1 MFRINVSTKG
11 KTETINCMAASASL
25 GKSDENLVLLQG
37 WQIARRHATLYE
49 DNNHL
54 YVKEE
59 SPSFPTKVNG
69 QKVNG
74 IYGPLEPTDTV
85 EVGAYRITVE
95 FAIGEAKTEK
105 DPLAVAAPLDT
116 RVKTDHQDVVA
127 KKASKSESEHVDRS
141 GAPGGPVNSQQ
152 FAKLRLIQERLI
164 SRMDFRRIDTSKME
178 ESELRNRT
186 ADLIT
191 EIMAEDPTMSTD
203 PQRDLLAQAALN
215 EAVGLGP
222 LESMLADD
230 SITEIMVNRY
240 DQIYVERSGKL
251 VASEIVFSG
260 DKAVLSSIERIIA
273 PLGRRIDEASPM
285 VDGRLKDGSRVN
297 AVIPPLS
304 LKGPCITI
312 RKFSKRRLNDQDL
325 VNFNTASRPMMD
337 FLNLAVQ
344 QRRNILISGGTGSG
358 KTTLLN
364 ILSNFIPDDERLV
377 TIEDAAELRLSQ
389 PNLVSLEA
397 RPANVEG
404 EGAVTIRDL
413 VRNSLRMRPDRIVV
427 GECRGGE
434 ALDML
439 QAMNTGHD
447 GSLTT
452 VHANTP
458 RDTLSRLEVMVL
470 MAGMDLPILAIRQ
483 QVSSA
488 IQLIVQQTR
497 FSCGSRKITYVTEVT
512 GMENGVIQLQDLFLF
527 KQEGYGADGK
537 IQGKFVATGRIPE
550 FYEDLQRR
558 GIEVDRNLFL
568 GTEGGSQ
575 RL

>member
-1 MFRINVSTKG
+1 MFRINVNSKG
-11 KTETINCMAASASL
+11 KTEAITCMAASASI

-37 WQIARRHATLYE
+37 WQIARRHATIYV
-49 DNNHL
+49 DNNLL

-59 SPSFPTKVNG
+59 SSSFPTKVNG
-69 QKVNG
+69 EKING
-74 IYGPLEPTDTV
+74 MYGPIEGSDTI
-85 EVGAYRITVE
+85 EIGAYRITVE
-95 FAIGEAKTEK
+95 FVTGEAKIEN

-116 RVKTDHQDVVA
+116 RTKTVRQESIA
-127 KKASKSESEHVDRS
+127 KKEHKLNSEDSVKPRAEGLAD
-141 GAPGGPVNSQQ
+141 SQQ

-178 ESELRNRT
+178 ETELRKRT
-186 ADLIT
+186 ADLIN
-191 EIMAEDPTMSTD
+191 EIISEDPTMSAD
-203 PQRDLLAQAALN
+203 PQRELLAQGALN

-230 SITEIMVNRY
+230 STTEIMVNRF
-240 DQIYVERSGKL
+240 DQIYVERGGKL
-251 VASEIVFSG
+251 VPSEIVFSG
-260 DKAVLSSIERIIA
+260 DKAVVSAIERIIA

-297 AVIPPLS
+297 AIIPPLA

-312 RKFSKRRLNDQDL
+312 RKFSKRRLNDDDL
-325 VNFNTASRPMMD
+325 VSFNSASKPMMA
-337 FLNLAVQ
+337 FLKLAVQ

-364 ILSNFIPDDERLV
+364 ILSNFIPDDERVV
-377 TIEDAAELRLSQ
+377 TIEDAAELRLYQ

-452 VHANTP
+452 VHANAP

-470 MAGMDLPILAIRQ
+470 MAGMDLPIAAIRQ

-488 IQLIVQQTR
+488 INLIVQQTR

-512 GMENGVIQLQDLFLF
+512 GMENGVIQLQDIFLF

-537 IQGKFVATGRIPE
+537 IQGKFVPTGAIPE

-558 GIEVDRNLFL
+558 GIEVDRNIFL
-568 GTEGGSQ
+568 GTEGKGQ